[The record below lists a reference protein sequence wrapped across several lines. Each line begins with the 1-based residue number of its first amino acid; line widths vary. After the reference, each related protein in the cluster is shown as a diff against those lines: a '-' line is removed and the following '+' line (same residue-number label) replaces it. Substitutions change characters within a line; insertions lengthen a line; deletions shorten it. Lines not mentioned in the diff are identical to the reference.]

1 MTHARPTIRLYLWP
15 HRLLFLGPGMQA
27 GLHRHHAAQLCMGL
41 DGPLRLRARKDVGW
55 DEQRGFYVP
64 PDEPHEFTAT
74 ATSTAILYVEA
85 ESAEFAALR
94 VRMQGAAV
102 ARAAD
107 PLPCAIEAMR
117 QLAAVGDSVEQAD
130 AICLAWLGL
139 AGSGQQRRTIDPR
152 ILDSLALI
160 RTRLDQPLRLAAL
173 ARALNMSPS
182 WLSHQFTEQVG
193 MPLRRYVLWQRLWR
207 AVESA
212 LKGHTLTEA
221 AHAAGFSDSS
231 HLSRTFRGTFGVSPS
246 SLFGRRDQVVVCFA
260 DA

>member
-1 MTHARPTIRLYLWP
+1 MDAGP
-15 HRLLFLGPGMQA
+15 HQ
-27 GLHRHHAAQLCMGL
+27 HHAAQLCVGL
-41 DGPLRLRARKDVGW
+41 DGPLRMRARKDLGW
-55 DEQRGFYVP
+55 REHRGFYVP

-74 ATSTAILYVEA
+74 TTSTAILYVEA
-85 ESAEFAALR
+85 ESAEFAALYA
-94 VRMQGAAV
+94 RMQGAAG

-107 PLPCAIEAMR
+107 PLPCTLEALR
-117 QLAAVGDSVEQAD
+117 QLAAVGGSVEQAD
-130 AICLAWLGL
+130 AACVAWLGL
-139 AGSGQQRRTIDPR
+139 GRSAQQTQMRDPR
-152 ILDSLALI
+152 IVDSLALI
-160 RTRLDQPLRLAAL
+160 RSGLDQPLRLAAL

-212 LKGHTLTEA
+212 LKGSPLTEA

-231 HLSRTFRGTFGVSPS
+231 HLSRTFRATFGVAPS
-246 SLFGRRDQVVVCFA
+246 FLFGRRDQVLVCFA